1 MTFLGPADLQTK
13 SALLQRARALV
24 APIIWDEPFGLIA
37 IEAMMSGCPVVGFS
51 RGSLPELVEKGITGY
66 LAQNEGEMVELVRPG
81 GPIDGFD
88 RLRCRAR
95 AIERFSSGRM
105 VADYERLYL
114 MMLAGHRKALPGKA
128 GRVA

>member
-1 MTFLGPADLQTK
+1 MLDF
-13 SALLQRARALV
+13 
-24 APIIWDEPFGLIA
+24 
-37 IEAMMSGCPVVGFS
+37 
-51 RGSLPELVEKGITGY
+51 RGGAFPELVEKGVTGY
-66 LAQNEGEMVELVRPG
+66 LAEDEGEMVELIRPG

-128 GRVA
+128 SRVA